1 MFDFIIGLVNCPSYI
16 PGVIQEGLDMNVVNM
31 NEHILS
37 SLIYDAEDLFIYHH
51 GEYDIIDAYDASREY
66 LPPNY
71 IISRENYIYGSCGG
85 Y

>member
-37 SLIYDAEDLFIYHH
+37 SLIYDAEDLFIHH
-51 GEYDIIDAYDASREY
+51 QE
-66 LPPNY
+66 L
-71 IISRENYIYGSCGG
+71 YGL
-85 Y
+85 